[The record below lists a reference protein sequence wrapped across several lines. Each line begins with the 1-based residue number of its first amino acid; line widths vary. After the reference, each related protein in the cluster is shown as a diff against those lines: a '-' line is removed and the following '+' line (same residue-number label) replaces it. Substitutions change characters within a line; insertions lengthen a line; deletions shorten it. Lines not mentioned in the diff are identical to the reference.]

1 MSKKET
7 YANMRWILR
16 IFFVVVAYS
25 NSNVRNDDIIS
36 YRSALKMS
44 VNNPIFFWS
53 KMGSEFGERGTTPT
67 KIPRSTPGFL

>member
-16 IFFVVVAYS
+16 IFFVVVADS

-36 YRSALKMS
+36 
-44 VNNPIFFWS
+44 
-53 KMGSEFGERGTTPT
+53 
-67 KIPRSTPGFL
+67 